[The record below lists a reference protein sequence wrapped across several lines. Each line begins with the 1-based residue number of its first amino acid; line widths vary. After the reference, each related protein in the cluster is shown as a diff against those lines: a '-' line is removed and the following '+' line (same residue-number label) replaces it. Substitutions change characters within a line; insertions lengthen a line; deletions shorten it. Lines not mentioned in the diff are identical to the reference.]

1 AKAKDMAAFW
11 KKNAYTTD
19 GGTHY
24 LLNFGANTNTWS
36 DKYNLVWD
44 KIWGWDLMLDVRNT
58 EMSYYMN
65 KMQTYGLPLDSRG
78 NYCKNDWQMWTMGF
92 ADVESQRTKLIN
104 TLWKYINE
112 TSSRVP
118 VSDNHDVLS
127 GRQAMFQARSVVG
140 GYWMRVFV
148 EQFLDCDRT
157 GIWSPQTPLEGEPNE
172 KSTNSKWYDLSGRQ
186 WSRDNSQWSTAPK
199 GIYIKDGKKVVK

>member
-1 AKAKDMAAFW
+1 MK
-11 KKNAYTTD
+11 
-19 GGTHY
+19 
-24 LLNFGANTNTWS
+24 
-36 DKYNLVWD
+36 
-44 KIWGWDLMLDVRNT
+44 DVRTT

-65 KMQTYGLPLDSRG
+65 KMQAFGLPLDSRG

-92 ADVESQRTKLIN
+92 ADLESQRTKLIN

-112 TSSRVP
+112 TTSRVP

-148 EQFLDCDRT
+148 EKTQGNLLT
-157 GIWSPQTPLEGEPNE
+157 GINNSLIPNNPNPSRNGGEIF
-172 KSTNSKWYDLSGRQ
+172 DLSGRKMLNGQ
-186 WSRDNSQWSTAPK
+186 SSMFNGLRK
-199 GIYIKDGKKVVK
+199 GIYIVNGKKVMAK